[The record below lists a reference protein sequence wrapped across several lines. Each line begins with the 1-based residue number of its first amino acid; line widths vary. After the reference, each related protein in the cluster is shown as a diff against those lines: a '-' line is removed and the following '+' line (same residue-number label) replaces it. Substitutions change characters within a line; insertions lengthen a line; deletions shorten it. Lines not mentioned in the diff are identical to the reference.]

1 MQLGMLKLLTTTGP
15 FAPFG
20 SITSI
25 VPTVRS
31 PVAFPFVT
39 RNMPLLGLK
48 ADPPNPTRETA
59 PAQPMAGATW
69 LQNAPAEVRTG
80 PRWQGTSLPPGTK
93 LLLRPD
99 TPDWIRVPDRVFGTE
114 GSGQGIVAF
123 RPPSSTVAVALFCG
137 EPS

>member
-48 ADPPNPTRETA
+48 AEPPSPTRETA
-59 PAQPMAGATW
+59 PAQPAAGATW

-80 PRWQGTSLPPGTK
+80 PRWQGISAPPVPTPW
-93 LLLRPD
+93 PD
-99 TPDWIRVPDRVFGTE
+99 TPDWTVGTE
-114 GSGQGIVAF
+114 GSGQGIPAF

>member
-59 PAQPMAGATW
+59 PAQPTAGGDLVAERSRGGEDGAAMARYIRAARANPVAGHSGLDGW
-69 LQNAPAEVRTG
+69 DGGIRT
-80 PRWQGTSLPPGTK
+80 R
-93 LLLRPD
+93 
-99 TPDWIRVPDRVFGTE
+99 
-114 GSGQGIVAF
+114 
-123 RPPSSTVAVALFCG
+123 
-137 EPS
+137 

>member
-1 MQLGMLKLLTTTGP
+1 MLDAMRRGMLKLLTTTGP
-15 FAPFG
+15 FSRFG

-25 VPTVRS
+25 DPTVRS

-59 PAQPMAGATW
+59 PAQPAAGATW

-80 PRWQGTSLPPGTK
+80 PRWQGTSLTPATK
-93 LLLRPD
+93 RLLWPE
-99 TPDWIRVPDRVFGTE
+99 TPVGAATE
-114 GSGQGIVAF
+114 GFGQGIFVF
-123 RPPSSTVAVALFCG
+123 RPISSTVAVASFCG

>member
-48 ADPPNPTRETA
+48 AEPPNPTRETA
-59 PAQPMAGATW
+59 PAQPAAGATW

-80 PRWQGTSLPPGTK
+80 PRWQGISAPPVPTPW
-93 LLLRPD
+93 PD
-99 TPDWIRVPDRVFGTE
+99 TPGWIGFLGRRDPGRGWAYL
-114 GSGQGIVAF
+114 QGRSDLHH
-123 RPPSSTVAVALFCG
+123 RP
-137 EPS
+137 